1 MTIIKILLMIILFT
15 MYWSGS
21 YDDADHHQTRILIII
36 IQWRRPW
43 SAGPNDDHHQ
53 SFHDHS
59 ITHWS
64 SSQSDADNSSY
75 IISRTREDMLD
86 PDDHPSMLI
95 IIQDPLDPGRR
106 GAAEGAA
113 ANTGNLLQKILI
125 VAISL
130 VIIIIIVDHH
140 SYPIVVAKTRNH
152 HHHCCIII
160 IHTSALFQR
169 HGGEI
174 LNWEF
179 EGNLFIEPVQRF
191 LIVNIFNVWLTV
203 SFSQFWMF
211 LVCIGPKNVHQ
222 GSLKKMSSLEI
233 NYECWNYEFQNHHR
247 TMMVGGSQ
255 CNDD

>member
-1 MTIIKILLMIILFT
+1 MIILFT
-15 MYWSGS
+15 MYWLGS
-21 YDDADHHQTRILIII
+21 YDDADHHQTGILIII
-36 IQWRRPW
+36 IQWRWPW
-43 SAGPNDDHHQ
+43 SPGPNDVHRQ

-169 HGGEI
+169 HEGEI
-174 LNWEF
+174 LNWGF
-179 EGNLFIEPVQRF
+179 EANLFIEPVQRF
-191 LIVNIFNVWLTV
+191 FNCQYIQCLTNCIFYSILDVLGLHWTKERSWRLIE
-203 SFSQFWMF
+203 
-211 LVCIGPKNVHQ
+211 KNVEPGCFWCFFLCQ
-222 GSLKKMSSLEI
+222 KVDFS
-233 NYECWNYEFQNHHR
+233 
-247 TMMVGGSQ
+247 
-255 CNDD
+255 